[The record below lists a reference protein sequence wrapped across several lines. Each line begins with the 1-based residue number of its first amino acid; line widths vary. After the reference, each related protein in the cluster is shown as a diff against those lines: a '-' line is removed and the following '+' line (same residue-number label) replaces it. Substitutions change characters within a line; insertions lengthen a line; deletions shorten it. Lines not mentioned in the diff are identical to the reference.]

1 MELQPDPESGPEREL
16 LSKTLGV
23 SLRVAGPLIRVRN
36 LMTGEDYRSHREMRT
51 ESKADKARAEAE
63 KARAEAEKARA
74 EAVTEKLRVQEQMT
88 EAEKARAEAAEA
100 ALKALLMDSGKQVS
114 QDQ

>member
-51 ESKADKARAEAE
+51 ESKA
-63 KARAEAEKARA
+63 EKARA